1 MARTWVIFNF
11 RFHYYYYLVFNVH
24 IWQAFQSSN
33 GNSYMDDL
41 WSALSFRKQS
51 GELIIVAEK
60 QMEPNLS
67 EKYVMA

>member
-1 MARTWVIFNF
+1 
-11 RFHYYYYLVFNVH
+11 
-24 IWQAFQSSN
+24 
-33 GNSYMDDL
+33 MDDL

-67 EKYVMA
+67 EKYVMAWMLAENLTHAIILASHLTSNIFYFFFF